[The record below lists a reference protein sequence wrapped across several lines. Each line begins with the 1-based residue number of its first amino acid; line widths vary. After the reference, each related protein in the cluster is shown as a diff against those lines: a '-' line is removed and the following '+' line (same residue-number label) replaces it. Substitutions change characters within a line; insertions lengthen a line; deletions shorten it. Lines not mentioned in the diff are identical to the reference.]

1 MAELIKSNIVK
12 IGKLF
17 LLLFIF
23 NILIADN
30 HSAFGVSAYPFPVE
44 IVQSDGTKV
53 TIINKG
59 DERLKWAQTVD
70 GYSIVRNSK
79 GIYEYAMLSTTM
91 DMIPSGVQAK
101 NIPERSN
108 SDIQFLNNTKKGL
121 TYSKSQIGIM
131 KSISRMYQKNTMKA
145 FQPSGSRKLLC
156 VLIGFSDKAF
166 TKTKADFENLF
177 NQVGYSTD
185 GATGSIFD
193 YYKENS
199 FNQFNL
205 AVTVAGPYTAAHN
218 MAYYGA
224 NDAGGND
231 VNPEALVTEAVTL
244 ADPSVNYA
252 DFDND
257 HDGTVDGVFVIHA
270 GYGEEAGA
278 SANTIWAH
286 TSAISP
292 LTLDG
297 KTVSDYSCTSEL
309 RGVSGTGITRI
320 GVICHEFGHILGTM
334 DFYDTNSATNGSYDG
349 TGDWDIMGSGSWN
362 NNGTTPAHHNPYTKI
377 FVYGWATAKT
387 FTSGANVTLNDAE
400 QNNNSFYRFN
410 TTTSN
415 EFFLCENRQKQK
427 FDSYIP
433 GHGMVIYHVDGNYI
447 SAADN
452 EINVGSHQ
460 GMYPVCANATGLP
473 PTNYGDINSTGL
485 PFPGSGN
492 KTSFTD
498 TTIPNALSWASANTN
513 SPITNI
519 TEDNVNKT
527 VSFSAPIIPDPPA
540 ASTAKPAT
548 NILQTSFDAN
558 WNTSVTA
565 TGYRLD
571 VSINIGFTTFVTG
584 FNDIDV
590 GNVKTFNVSGL
601 NARTVY
607 YYRIRAYNI
616 GGVSVSSNIITLST
630 FSNPPAAPTK
640 LTAVSC
646 SNLVTL
652 KWKKNTDPYF
662 LRYRIYAATTTNPTT
677 KIDSSTTN
685 SSDTTKVIS
694 WLTHGQ
700 TYYFRVTAVNDDGPE
715 SAFSNQST
723 TIIKTGIIPVIK
735 AKWGD
740 VLICSNLGDSIESYQ
755 WFKGSSKIPDAVN
768 QYYVTNKLPGSYSVE
783 TIDYYGCLNSS
794 NTISDLGTKSLTIYP
809 NPTATSFTLKLNDP
823 SEGKAIISIIN
834 SYGIKVLEFQAENIN
849 REWLKVIP
857 VNNLEA
863 GIYVVQVLLNQKDL
877 YSTKIAV
884 QK

>member
-1 MAELIKSNIVK
+1 MAGLIRLNIVK

-23 NILIADN
+23 NTLIADN
-30 HSAFGVSAYPFPVE
+30 QPAFGVSAYPFPVE
-44 IVQSDGTKV
+44 IIQSDGTKI
-53 TIINKG
+53 TIIPKG

-70 GYSIVRNSK
+70 GYSIMRNSK
-79 GIYEYAMLSTTM
+79 GIYEYAMSSTTM

-101 NIPERSN
+101 NVPERSN

-121 TYSKSQIGIM
+121 TYSKSQVGIM
-131 KSISRMYQKNTMKA
+131 KSISGMYQKNTMKA
-145 FQPSGSRKLLC
+145 FKPAGSRKLIC
-156 VLIGFSDKAF
+156 ILIGFSDKAF

-177 NQVGYSTD
+177 NQIGYATD
-185 GATGSIFD
+185 GATGSVFD
-193 YYKENS
+193 YYWENS

-309 RGVSGTGITRI
+309 RGFSGTGITRI

-334 DFYDTNSATNGSYDG
+334 DFYDTNSATNGTYDG

-362 NNGTTPAHHNPYTKI
+362 NNGITPAHHNPYTKI

-387 FTSGANVTLNDAE
+387 FTSGANVMLNDAE

-447 SAADN
+447 STADN
-452 EINVGSHQ
+452 EINVSSHQ
-460 GMYPVCANATGLP
+460 GMYPVCANATSLP
-473 PTNYGDINSTGL
+473 PANYGVINNSGL
-485 PFPGSGN
+485 PFPGTGN

-527 VSFSAPIIPDPPA
+527 VSFTAPIIPDPPA

-571 VSINIGFTTFVTG
+571 VSTNIGFTTFVTG

-590 GNVKTFNVSGL
+590 GNVKAFNVSGL

-616 GGVSVSSNIITLST
+616 GGVSVSSNTIKLST

-640 LTAVSC
+640 LAAVSC

-662 LRYRIYAATTTNPTT
+662 LRYRIYAGTITNPTT

-685 SSDTTKVIS
+685 NTDTTKVIS

-783 TIDYYGCLNSS
+783 TIDYDGCLNSS

-823 SEGKAIISIIN
+823 SEGKAIISIVN
-834 SYGIKVLEFQAENIN
+834 SYGIKMMEFQAENIN
-849 REWLKVIP
+849 SEWLKVIP